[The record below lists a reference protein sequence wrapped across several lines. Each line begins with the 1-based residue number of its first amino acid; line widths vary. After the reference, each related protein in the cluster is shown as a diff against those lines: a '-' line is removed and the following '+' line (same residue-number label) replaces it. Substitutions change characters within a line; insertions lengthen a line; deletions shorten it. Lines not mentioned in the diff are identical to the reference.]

1 MEYMFEV
8 DIFATCSIIFL
19 CELRTS
25 AAMIAGY
32 FQDEWLPLFYNFR
45 YYFPDD
51 VAAGIL
57 A

>member
-1 MEYMFEV
+1 MKYKFQV
-8 DIFATCSIIFL
+8 DIFATCAIIFFVWTANL
-19 CELRTS
+19 S
-25 AAMIAGY
+25 AMIAGY